1 MTEQD
6 KKLLKQD
13 ADGLATYEY
22 LANNIETCFD
32 DLDAIIE
39 NMTNVDRTGQFLASA
54 ARYLHAID
62 SERYAP
68 AVEMLVAATIDK
80 DREHAY
86 LPALIRGI
94 YGDNFAEGAEE
105 RCATDRNFRR
115 MYQRLFPRPDSL

>member
-68 AVEMLVAATIDK
+68 AVEKLVAACTDK

>member
-39 NMTNVDRTGQFLASA
+39 NMTNVDRTGQF
-54 ARYLHAID
+54 H
-62 SERYAP
+62 
-68 AVEMLVAATIDK
+68 
-80 DREHAY
+80 DREPAY

>member
-68 AVEMLVAATIDK
+68 AVEKLVAATIDK

>member
-6 KKLLKQD
+6 IKMLKQD

-32 DLDAIIE
+32 DLDAIID

-62 SERYAP
+62 SERYAA
-68 AVEMLVAATIDK
+68 AVEKLVAATIDK

-86 LPALIRGI
+86 LPSLIRGI

>member
-39 NMTNVDRTGQFLASA
+39 NMTNVDRRGQS
-54 ARYLHAID
+54 
-62 SERYAP
+62 
-68 AVEMLVAATIDK
+68 VAATNDK

>member
-68 AVEMLVAATIDK
+68 AVEKLVAATIDK

-105 RCATDRNFRR
+105 RCATARTFRR

>member
-6 KKLLKQD
+6 IKLLKQD

-32 DLDAIIE
+32 DLDAIID

-62 SERYAP
+62 SERYAD
-68 AVEMLVAATIDK
+68 AVEKLVAATIDK

-86 LPALIRGI
+86 LPSLIRGI